1 MSACTPRTRHSHASR
16 RSAAARSP
24 ASSSCAG
31 ALHTVLALARRTLL
45 WSDSPHLET
54 DLRLPSRSVLAD
66 LSRTSDSFSNMVA
79 EAATAQVGNTDA
91 DLKRVKYAVTNLKGG
106 VQELDAHAR
115 FLEGARLAGG
125 GAAHMNA
132 RHSCVAPPRPSH
144 APGARRPAR
153 RVRAGEHGNGGGQ
166 RQGACLG
173 AVPRG
178 RCLCHDGGGTPPDSL
193 PQWSEQVK
201 AQKAEL
207 DVLRGIATQEDWACI
222 RQVVAEVHD
231 IDARLDTFMQLLR
244 RDGRFTHVTSL
255 QPANLAGSNLHVVYA
270 TR

>member
-1 MSACTPRTRHSHASR
+1 M
-16 RSAAARSP
+16 
-24 ASSSCAG
+24 
-31 ALHTVLALARRTLL
+31 LALARRTLL

-115 FLEGARLAGG
+115 FLEGARLAGN

-132 RHSCVAPPRPSH
+132 RHSCGCVAPPRPSH

-207 DVLRGIATQEDWACI
+207 DVLRLQTEERIAALT
-222 RQVVAEVHD
+222 AEVAAFEEGRAKALAQV
-231 IDARLDTFMQLLR
+231 DALPTANAAVPAQRGR
-244 RDGRFTHVTSL
+244 RYTAAPLTPPDEGMEHLVRCLMARQISAASELSL
-255 QPANLAGSNLHVVYA
+255 
-270 TR
+270 